1 MSFPPFPPAG
11 RYSPS
16 KATFPYPLPAI
27 PAPTFPPFDA
37 YGSERPPFSYDQA
50 TTARPYESDAYDPYQ
65 PANTNA
71 YLSPAAP
78 VHQPTSSYQPA
89 RASAALPR
97 NPALPL
103 TSPNE
108 LTLLTDITSVDLAG
122 EALPVYALPPSH
134 LPLEKFVAAN
144 REDAINV
151 HRQLCRNAYSI
162 WYADGSSRAGEGWS
176 AAIEWIID
184 STQSGSKMRGFV
196 GNGDA
201 LDAELGGICKAVEGF
216 HELLRISIKDGKPI
230 SHELIVFSDSQAA
243 IIGIDTSSRPE
254 ALRFDKLWR
263 EICSEFT
270 QAHLRLAWLPKNTSI
285 EGQVLANKIA
295 TVGASNSYLK
305 RRKENTLPE
314 VYRRPNGGDPAPAGS
329 TEAGPWQ
336 RGDADPS
343 RRKSPFER
351 PKPLLLEEKEDAGTI
366 FVTR

>member
-16 KATFPYPLPAI
+16 KATFPYPLPTTT
-27 PAPTFPPFDA
+27 PTPPFPPFDA
-37 YGSERPPFSYDQA
+37 YGSERPPFPYDQPTA
-50 TTARPYESDAYDPYQ
+50 ARPYESDAYDPYQ
-65 PANTNA
+65 PASTTA
-71 YLSPAAP
+71 YTPAVP
-78 VHQPTSSYQPA
+78 PPSSSYQPA
-89 RASAALPR
+89 RQVALPR
-97 NPALPL
+97 NPITTSL
-103 TSPNE
+103 TE
-108 LTLLTDITSVDLAG
+108 LSLLTDITSVDIAG
-122 EALPVYALPPSH
+122 EALPVHSLPPSH
-134 LPLEKFVAAN
+134 LPLEKFIAAN
-144 REDAINV
+144 RDDAISV

-184 STQSGSKMRGFV
+184 SSRSGSKMRGFV
-196 GNGDA
+196 GDGDA
-201 LDAELGGICKAVEGF
+201 LDAELGGICKAIEGF
-216 HELLRISIKDGKPI
+216 HELLRLSIKDGKPI
-230 SHELIVFSDSQAA
+230 FHDLIVFSDSQAA
-243 IIGIDTSSRPE
+243 IVGIDTSSRPE

-270 QAHLRLAWLPKNTSI
+270 QAHLKLAWLPKNTNI

-314 VYRRPNGGDPAPAGS
+314 VYRRPNGGEPAAAGS

-351 PKPLLLEEKEDAGTI
+351 PKPLQEDSAGTV
-366 FVTR
+366 FVTG